1 MLGVFL
7 IAIAELFAEASTSI
21 GKYEVAKKKES
32 LYAMG
37 FLSSIWATVF
47 LVAIGYYQGDFHFA
61 LASLPTFALRSVLE
75 VVLVF
80 VTLNA
85 ILTADRS
92 TFTFLRTLTIP
103 LLLVADFLLGYTL
116 TVMQVLGV
124 SLMAVAIILLY
135 FNHGM
140 SRRGKML
147 SVLSAILAVGT
158 ITLYKYNITHY
169 NSVAAEQAYLHAI
182 VLVALVIAAWV
193 RVRENVFR
201 SLVKP
206 IMLVQSLLAGVAT
219 VFLSFAFLFAPA
231 SVIMAAKRSFEV
243 LAAILFGQTY
253 FKEKHVLLKLTA
265 FVLVAA
271 GVTLLVL

>member
-1 MLGVFL
+1 MIGILL
-7 IAIAELFAEASTSI
+7 IAISELFAEASTSI
-21 GKYEVAKKKES
+21 GKYEAAKKKES

-47 LVAIGYYQGDFHFA
+47 LVAYGVYQGEFYFA
-61 LASLPTFALRSVLE
+61 MASLPTFALRAGLE
-75 VVLVF
+75 IILVF
-80 VTLNA
+80 VSLNA

-103 LLLVADFLLGYTL
+103 LLLVADFMLGYTL

-147 SVLSAILAVGT
+147 SVLSATLAVGT
-158 ITLYKYNITHY
+158 VTLYKYNITYY

-182 VLVALVIAAWV
+182 VLVVLIIAAWV

-206 IMLVQSLLAGVAT
+206 ILLAQSLLAGIAT
-219 VFLSFAFLFAPA
+219 VFMSFAFLFAPA
-231 SVIMAAKRSFEV
+231 SVIMAAKRAFEV

-265 FVLVAA
+265 FTLVAT
-271 GVTLLVL
+271 GVTLLVF